1 MLSHLLRFVQHQIDP
16 KFNYIHQILRGD
28 EGRAL
33 RAKHQENVAA
43 LKAGL
48 THAGLPQLPS
58 ASHIIP
64 VPVGDPLLCT
74 QICNQLMADYGHY
87 VQSINYP
94 TVPRGEE
101 RLRIAPTPYHSQEMM
116 DNFIRDLKEVW
127 IAAGLPLLNDHCS
140 VKNCFYCH
148 RPLPEQHMNDRQSI
162 HNSCAKESLKTFPC
176 GDAVGC
182 PQLVCN

>member
-16 KFNYIHQILRGD
+16 KFNYIHQILRSD